1 MNDKN
6 TNIEKKR
13 TINRSPTIITTNN
26 ENNIEKIDLADY
38 DLKEKIGKN
47 AYGYTQICKNIKT
60 NKTFAMKVLK
70 KCDLLQS
77 KIVEHITS
85 EFKVLS
91 SIYHPFIIELK
102 GINCTDPCAL
112 YFLLEY
118 VPGGDLNSLIKTKT
132 NKRLPIEHAKFYLAC
147 LVTALDYLHKKNII
161 YRDLKPE
168 NIVINI
174 NGYIK
179 LTEFGYTKIMKSD
192 MTYSLCGTPEYC
204 SPEMIDKTGHNK
216 CVDYWGLG
224 ILLYEMLTGLTPFT
238 DSDPMKIYQ
247 KIKKGKIAFP
257 KTMNK
262 NAKTII
268 KHFLNTDI
276 NKRLGCTK
284 KGIVEIIEHPFFD
297 NFDWKGLLYRQLEAP
312 FIPSVNGPMDTSNYN
327 KKFENNYFDDD
338 AAPISQ
344 EKDPFYNWLN
354 N

>member
-6 TNIEKKR
+6 SNLEKKR
-13 TINRSPTIITTNN
+13 TMNRCPTIITTTNN
-26 ENNIEKIDLADY
+26 DNNIEKVNLGDFE
-38 DLKEKIGKN
+38 LKEKIGKN
-47 AYGYTQICKNIKT
+47 GYGYIKICKNTKT
-60 NKTFAMKVLK
+60 NKIFAMKILK

-91 SIYHPFIIELK
+91 SVYHPFIIELK
-102 GINCTDPCAL
+102 GINCTDPYSL

-118 VPGGDLNSLIKTKT
+118 VPGGDLNSLIKT
-132 NKRLPIEHAKFYLAC
+132 NKRLPLEHAKFYLGS

-168 NIVINI
+168 NILINS

-179 LTEFGYTKIMKSD
+179 LKEFGYTKIMKSE

-204 SPEMIDKTGHNK
+204 SPEMINKTGHNK

-224 ILLYEMLTGLTPFT
+224 ILLYEMLTGLTPFMDT
-238 DSDPMKIYQ
+238 DPMKIYQ
-247 KIKKGKIAFP
+247 KINKGKIPFP

-268 KHFLNTDI
+268 KHFLSIDI
-276 NKRLGCTK
+276 NKRLGCSK

-297 NFDWKGLLYRQLEAP
+297 NFDWKGLLYRTIEAP
-312 FIPSVNGPMDTSNYN
+312 FIPIVNGPMDISNY
-327 KKFENNYFDDD
+327 KVIDSNYFDDD
-338 AAPISQ
+338 DAPISQ